1 MKKLVVLA
9 LAATVSAQVSQII
22 DGQPQAPTS
31 PVSIVEATPATQISD
46 GQLQAP
52 AITQISDGQLQAP
65 TAAPEVTPISQITD
79 GQLQAPTDAPDV
91 TPISQITD
99 GQLQAP
105 TAASTG
111 APVPTSNGT
120 MAQPS
125 PVPFTGGAALVTFSG
140 AALGL
145 AALVAML

>member
-1 MKKLVVLA
+1 MPSMKKLVVLA

-31 PVSIVEATPATQISD
+31 PVSIVDA
-46 GQLQAP
+46 AP

-65 TAAPEVTPISQITD
+65 TDAPEVTPISQITD
-79 GQLQAPTDAPDV
+79 GQLQAPTDAP
-91 TPISQITD
+91 TPISQISD

-105 TAASTG
+105 TAPSTG